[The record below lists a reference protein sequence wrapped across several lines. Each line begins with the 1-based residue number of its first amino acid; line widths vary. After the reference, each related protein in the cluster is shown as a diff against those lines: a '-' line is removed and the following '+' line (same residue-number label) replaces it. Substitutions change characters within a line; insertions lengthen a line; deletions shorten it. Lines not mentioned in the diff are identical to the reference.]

1 MKKWLLISLFGCT
14 SLQVNATPQL
24 GEFFDKYNEQSQIT
38 INYSD
43 VNQLFDMTVLELG
56 MSDRTVV
63 SVSNSSQ
70 KTGTK
75 LRTNRGN
82 KTAFEANRFLYKQ
95 VKNSKLE
102 PLIEKMRLDLQSL
115 PGQLDLRELKKDEQ
129 LAYWLNLYAI
139 GTVEKLMMQYP
150 KYDLED
156 EILGKA
162 SYLDEKFI
170 EILGQTLSLNDIK
183 NNIVFRNYRDNPVVL
198 YGFYQGNIG
207 SPSLNSFAYSG
218 KNVYNALGYL
228 AREFINSNRGVLPA
242 RGDKIKIS
250 VFYEENMSIFDNDIE
265 KLRAHLI
272 DYAKY
277 DIKGALNTAEKLDFD
292 IEAWAIADLD
302 GGLREFGSSVST
314 NNAALL
320 NAVVGLEREDKS
332 IFKEEY
338 QEGAFGGIQA
348 VNLGFMSGQMVDGSV
363 DLGRFTSGMQNYL
376 GKLKDKYRKNQGTVE
391 IKDLNNAEVS
401 DTSKVR

>member
-1 MKKWLLISLFGCT
+1 MMKKWLLISLFGCT
-14 SLQVNATPQL
+14 SLQVKAAPQL
-24 GEFFDKYNEQSQIT
+24 GEYFDKYNEQSQIV

-56 MSDRTVV
+56 MSDRKVV
-63 SVSNSSQ
+63 SASNSSQ

-75 LRTNRGN
+75 LRTNRGS

-115 PGQLDLRELKKDEQ
+115 PEHLDLRELKKDEQ

-139 GTVEKLMMQYP
+139 GTIEKLMAQYP

-183 NNIVFRNYRDNPVVL
+183 YNIVFRNYRDNPVVL

-207 SPSLNSFAYSG
+207 SPSLNSFAYTG
-218 KNVYNALGYL
+218 KNVYKALGYL

-250 VFYEENMSIFDNDIE
+250 VFYEDNMSIFDNDIE

-277 DIKGALNTAEKLDFD
+277 DIKGPLNTAERLDFD
-292 IEAWAIADLD
+292 IEAWAMADLD

-320 NAVVGLEREDKS
+320 NAVVGLEREDQT
-332 IFKEEY
+332 IFKEEF
-338 QEGAFGGIQA
+338 QEGAFSGFQA

-363 DLGRFTSGMQNYL
+363 DLGRFTPSLQNYL
-376 GKLKDKYRKNQGTVE
+376 GKLRDKYKKNQGTVE
-391 IKDLNNAEVS
+391 IKDLNNAEAT
-401 DTSKVR
+401 DTP